1 MVTSA
6 LIDSTKFRLSALF
19 TLRENLLS
27 VRTVGPY
34 LVALMTDGRLAFFDE
49 NLVLCQLLTLI
60 SPKDSEHDQIDG
72 VLDFESLDAD
82 DPFMELN
89 REMKILLKVKT
100 KSGQIQV

>member
-1 MVTSA
+1 
-6 LIDSTKFRLSALF
+6 
-19 TLRENLLS
+19 
-27 VRTVGPY
+27 
-34 LVALMTDGRLAFFDE
+34 MTDGRLAFFDE

-100 KSGQIQV
+100 KSGQIQVYCQHSGSMENGLITPSIYLSS